1 MKKLIL
7 FTLLI
12 STTAFGQRNV
22 RDSVIATPWCAIQY
36 GINQPY
42 GDLAERFGI
51 LNHIGA
57 MAAWKDAHNWVYGFE
72 GNFIFGSQ
80 VKTKDLFVNL
90 VDSNGQIYD
99 EGGSVGLVVVNAR
112 GFNIDATFGK
122 VIPVFSPNENS
133 GLFLK
138 GGVGYLQH
146 KIRVETQD
154 QYIPTLETSYR
165 KGYDRYTTGFN
176 FHEFVG
182 YSFMANQGVVN
193 FYGGF
198 YFSQGLTKN
207 RREIFFDQPDT
218 PVPTN
223 WRLDGQMGIK
233 LGWYIPIYER
243 KPKEFYYD

>member
-1 MKKLIL
+1 
-7 FTLLI
+7 
-12 STTAFGQRNV
+12 
-22 RDSVIATPWCAIQY
+22 
-36 GINQPY
+36 
-42 GDLAERFGI
+42 
-51 LNHIGA
+51 

-99 EGGSVGLVVVNAR
+99 EGGSAGLVVVNAR

-133 GLFLK
+133 GLFLR